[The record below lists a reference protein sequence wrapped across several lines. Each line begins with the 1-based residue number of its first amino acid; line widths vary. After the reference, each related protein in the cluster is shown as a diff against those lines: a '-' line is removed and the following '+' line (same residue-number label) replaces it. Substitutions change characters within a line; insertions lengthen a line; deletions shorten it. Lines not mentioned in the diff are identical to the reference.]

1 MFIELF
7 FLFLPLLIAMIIICL
22 LWPNSLRSEFSIK
35 GYLSIGLGLGISSC
49 NFFIWMIAFGSP
61 TKKIIVTE
69 IFLLIPFFIILLF
82 INRRWNGN
90 THYEQN
96 SYLMM
101 KQNHYRL
108 LLICFTVVLIFALLS
123 FIMYYI
129 NRPHGFWDAWAIWN
143 MRARFLFRSG
153 NQYINAFSSLYSWS
167 HPDYPLLL
175 PCNVARIWTY
185 VGYESKFA
193 PILIALLFTFSTVG
207 LMVSSLS
214 QMRSP
219 SQGLLAG
226 MFLLGFSSFVDT
238 GANQGA
244 DTPIGYYFL
253 ATIILFCLY
262 DQKIKKRLHFVLLAG
277 AMSGFASWTKN
288 EGLLFIIAIIAARFV
303 VIFPTDSFRSYIKEM
318 IVFLA
323 GVLPIMLIIIYF
335 KTQLAPTNDLISG
348 QSFKATLSRLSD
360 FHRYFIVG
368 KFYLNNFYEIFKGR
382 IIFFL
387 LYIIFC
393 GFSSNKQFRKGVNTS
408 LFVLFFQLL
417 GYFIVYII
425 TPHEIKWH
433 LNASLNRLFIQLLPS
448 AIFIF
453 FLVGATLEEVV
464 AEKSNLFSSTY
475 VK

>member
-193 PILIALLFTFSTVG
+193 PILIACY
-207 LMVSSLS
+207 SL
-214 QMRSP
+214 
-219 SQGLLAG
+219 
-226 MFLLGFSSFVDT
+226 
-238 GANQGA
+238 
-244 DTPIGYYFL
+244 
-253 ATIILFCLY
+253 
-262 DQKIKKRLHFVLLAG
+262 
-277 AMSGFASWTKN
+277 
-288 EGLLFIIAIIAARFV
+288 
-303 VIFPTDSFRSYIKEM
+303 
-318 IVFLA
+318 
-323 GVLPIMLIIIYF
+323 
-335 KTQLAPTNDLISG
+335 
-348 QSFKATLSRLSD
+348 
-360 FHRYFIVG
+360 
-368 KFYLNNFYEIFKGR
+368 
-382 IIFFL
+382 
-387 LYIIFC
+387 
-393 GFSSNKQFRKGVNTS
+393 
-408 LFVLFFQLL
+408 FQLL
-417 GYFIVYII
+417 D
-425 TPHEIKWH
+425 
-433 LNASLNRLFIQLLPS
+433 
-448 AIFIF
+448 
-453 FLVGATLEEVV
+453 
-464 AEKSNLFSSTY
+464 
-475 VK
+475 